1 MPGKNLPAYLKQV
14 LEHHVSNA
22 QLTHDT
28 ELQSIYDRL
37 TSLNTKVEIAKEKI
51 RQNRLANNSLPKS

>member
-37 TSLNTKVEIAKEKI
+37 TNLNAKVELAKEKI
-51 RQNRLANNSLPKS
+51 RQNRTAA